1 MLIAVE
7 MPQEETAPQFIKQL
21 ENKDVFETTSVRL
34 ECEVIGCPEPEITW
48 YQVWEPFPFENDR
61 KM

>member
-1 MLIAVE
+1 MLYFAVE

-21 ENKDVFETTSVRL
+21 ENEDVFETTSVRL

-48 YQVWEPFPFENDR
+48 YQVGDAISLEVSL
-61 KM
+61 